1 MRSVLLLVFLV
12 LLGGCFPP
20 LPTVPVFAEA
30 EAFCDADD
38 NWNLFATV
46 THEDGDDEV
55 EAVWVEVGYA
65 FYDDDDTVYTEGAIG
80 DPVDLVP
87 VGESNE
93 WSAQVGSDP
102 DFLDCDYPFEYYLLF
117 IAEDDEGNQGARTV
131 IN

>member
-55 EAVWVEVGYA
+55 QAVWVGWGQSVYA
-65 FYDDDDTVYTEGAIG
+65 DVR
-80 DPVDLVP
+80 P
-87 VGESNE
+87 
-93 WSAQVGSDP
+93 
-102 DFLDCDYPFEYYLLF
+102 
-117 IAEDDEGNQGARTV
+117 
-131 IN
+131 